1 MKKVKKILFTV
12 VTVILVILLAYN
24 IYNFIMIKV
33 LKHDVATVN
42 GYAMLEVVSGS
53 MKPTINVGD
62 MIIINT
68 KDKNYKENDII
79 TYYDKNHNLITHRI
93 IKINDTEIVTK
104 GDNNNTEDEA
114 IYSKEIIGK
123 YVTKLANLGIILSSL
138 KSPFTMIMILIIG
151 ILICILTSIDKDGN
165 PILEEDEKEFQKF
178 LTKKEKKEVT
188 KKNKKKTNKK
198 S

>member
-1 MKKVKKILFTV
+1 MKKVKKILFTI

-33 LKHDVATVN
+33 LKHDVATIN
-42 GYAMLEVVSGS
+42 GYTMLEVVSGS

-68 KDKNYKENDII
+68 KDKNYKENDIV

-93 IKINDTEIVTK
+93 ININDTEIVTK

-114 IYSKEIIGK
+114 IYSQEIIGK
-123 YVTKLANLGIILSSL
+123 YVTKIANLGIILSSL

-178 LTKKEKKEVT
+178 LIKKEKKEVN
-188 KKNKKKTNKK
+188 KRNKKKTNKK

>member
-1 MKKVKKILFTV
+1 MKKVKKILFTI

-79 TYYDKNHNLITHRI
+79 TYYDNNHNLITHRI

-123 YVTKLANLGIILSSL
+123 YVTKLENLGIILSSL

>member
-1 MKKVKKILFTV
+1 MKKVKKILFTI

-33 LKHDVATVN
+33 LKHDVATIN
-42 GYAMLEVVSGS
+42 GYTMLEVVSGS

-104 GDNNNTEDEA
+104 GDNNNTEDET

-123 YVTKLANLGIILSSL
+123 YVTKIANLGIILSSL

-178 LTKKEKKEVT
+178 LIKKEKKEVT

>member
-1 MKKVKKILFTV
+1 MKKVKKILFTI

-33 LKHDVATVN
+33 LKHDVATIN
-42 GYAMLEVVSGS
+42 GYTMLEVVSGS

-123 YVTKLANLGIILSSL
+123 YVTKIANLGIILSSL

-178 LTKKEKKEVT
+178 LIKKEKKEVT

>member
-1 MKKVKKILFTV
+1 MKKVKKILFTI

-33 LKHDVATVN
+33 LKHDVATIN
-42 GYAMLEVVSGS
+42 GYTMLEVVSGS

-79 TYYDKNHNLITHRI
+79 TYYDNNHNLITHRI
-93 IKINDTEIVTK
+93 ININDTEIVTK

-114 IYSKEIIGK
+114 IYSQEIIGK
-123 YVTKLANLGIILSSL
+123 YVTKIANLGIILSSL

>member
-1 MKKVKKILFTV
+1 MKKVKKILFTI
-12 VTVILVILLAYN
+12 VTIILVILLAYN

-33 LKHDVATVN
+33 LKHDVATIN
-42 GYAMLEVVSGS
+42 GYTMLEVVSGS

-79 TYYDKNHNLITHRI
+79 TYYDNNHNLITHRI

-123 YVTKLANLGIILSSL
+123 YVTKLENLGIILSSL

>member
-1 MKKVKKILFTV
+1 MKKVKKILFTI

-42 GYAMLEVVSGS
+42 GYTMLEVVSGS
-53 MKPTINVGD
+53 MKPAINVGD

-123 YVTKLANLGIILSSL
+123 YVTKIANLGIILSSL

-178 LTKKEKKEVT
+178 LIKKEKKEVT

>member
-1 MKKVKKILFTV
+1 MKKVKKILFTI

-24 IYNFIMIKV
+24 IYNFIIIKV
-33 LKHDVATVN
+33 LKHDVATIN
-42 GYAMLEVVSGS
+42 GYTMLEVVSGS

-123 YVTKLANLGIILSSL
+123 YVTKIANLGIILSSL

-178 LTKKEKKEVT
+178 LIKKEKKEVT

>member
-1 MKKVKKILFTV
+1 MKKVKKILFTI

-33 LKHDVATVN
+33 LKHDVATIN
-42 GYAMLEVVSGS
+42 GYTMLEVVSGS

-79 TYYDKNHNLITHRI
+79 TYYDNNHNLITHRI

-123 YVTKLANLGIILSSL
+123 YVTKLENLGIILSSL

>member
-1 MKKVKKILFTV
+1 MKKVKKILFTI

-33 LKHDVATVN
+33 LKHDVATIN
-42 GYAMLEVVSGS
+42 GYTMLEVVSGS

-79 TYYDKNHNLITHRI
+79 TYYDNNHNLITHRI

-123 YVTKLANLGIILSSL
+123 YVTKLENLGIILSSL

-178 LTKKEKKEVT
+178 LIKKEKKEVN
-188 KKNKKKTNKK
+188 KRNKKKTNKK

>member
-33 LKHDVATVN
+33 LKHDVATIN
-42 GYAMLEVVSGS
+42 GYTMLEVVSGS
-53 MKPTINVGD
+53 MKPAINVGD

-123 YVTKLANLGIILSSL
+123 YATKIANLGIILSSL

-178 LTKKEKKEVT
+178 LIKKEKKEVT